1 MRIKHK
7 VAGIGCIYIYMSEA
21 SSYWTN
27 SASAADLQKLNT
39 MKIVLFLLVIVPL
52 VLCASIHDEVAINKR
67 IVVTD
72 IVALLKATDLS
83 DGCMATCKTS
93 VGSYWSFLCEDACN
107 VMQYIG

>member
-7 VAGIGCIYIYMSEA
+7 VAGIGCIYIYIYMSEA

-52 VLCASIHDEVAINKR
+52 VLCASMHDEAAINKR
-67 IVVTD
+67 ASVDDV
-72 IVALLKATDLS
+72 VALLNKINLTS
-83 DGCMATCKTS
+83 GCIPICHSIIRGTS
-93 VGSYWSFLCEDACN
+93 KFFCSAACD
-107 VMQYIG
+107 V